1 MGDFQTAVSLTD
13 FLCGAAQRQV
23 RAVDCVSVL
32 DGQACSDDVL
42 DAFTAAA
49 NQLSPC
55 VGTMPANE
63 MLAQPCTILDQLTLC
78 VNSARPDVACS
89 QPLLDA
95 YRRAVAW
102 FGDRKVSALTVQ
114 LLPGM
119 TTGPPIR
126 VPDATS
132 FGVAAVP
139 GTDAEFAHSTAL
151 APNLGPLASNAHEN
165 DKNAKSGTDLIAGGA
180 ENVNRNGTLDGDQAN
195 ASRLNTQD
203 LAVYLSISAATLAV
217 LCAMGALMTWKALE
231 SKRRRLA
238 GLDDDDDLMVDDE
251 AVDTFLAAGQ
261 ADSECASGDL
271 LGDQQMAVFSSN
283 VPEDDDPLRW
293 NSMSELSPISS
304 DLHSPWDPTSPSS
317 SFAQSDV
324 AILFGPGA
332 VMTPVSDGDHLSP
345 PPLLLPSDTASDAT
359 VASTST
365 STTTTTS
372 TTAAAA
378 SSKKKRSR
386 GDNSSKA
393 APVSSTSSSS
403 SGAAQVQPQSKI
415 IVVTSDGASSRRAR
429 PPVTVV
435 APPATKS
442 AVAAF
447 MSAGARSTK
456 LSYGTK
462 LPSASA
468 PTATATASASTS
480 AKTSAKSSPVESTPS
495 PAPVSGTAGEE
506 DGAFSNIKL
515 PSL

>member
-1 MGDFQTAVSLTD
+1 LG
-13 FLCGAAQRQV
+13 GAGQRQV
-23 RAVDCVSVL
+23 RTVDCLSVL
-32 DGQACSDDVL
+32 DGQTCSDDVL
-42 DAFTAAA
+42 DAFAAAA
-49 NQLSPC
+49 NQRSPC
-55 VGTMPANE
+55 VNSMSAADA
-63 MLAQPCTILDQLTLC
+63 LAQPCTILDQLTLC
-78 VNSARPDVACS
+78 VNSARPDSACS
-89 QPLLDA
+89 QSLLDA

-102 FGDRKVSALTVQ
+102 LGDLKGSEGPALTAQ

-119 TTGPPIR
+119 TTNPAVR

-132 FGVAAVP
+132 FGVAAGGMP
-139 GTDAEFAHSTAL
+139 GAEFAPSTAL
-151 APNLGPLASNAHEN
+151 APNLGPLASNAHDN
-165 DKNAKSGTDLIAGGA
+165 DKGAKGGTFTELIAGA
-180 ENVNRNGTLDGDQAN
+180 AQNQNRNGTIDNDQPS
-195 ASRLNTQD
+195 ASRLGTQD

-238 GLDDDDDLMVDDE
+238 GLDDDDDDLMVDEE

-261 ADSECASGDL
+261 TDPECASGDL
-271 LGDQQMAVFSSN
+271 LGDQQMAVFSSS
-283 VPEDDDPLRW
+283 VPDDDDPLRW

-317 SFAQSDV
+317 SSAQSDV

-332 VMTPVSDGDHLSP
+332 VMTPVSDSDHPSP

-359 VASTST
+359 AAS
-365 STTTTTS
+365 TTTTS
-372 TTAAAA
+372 TTAAAT
-378 SSKKKRSR
+378 SKKKRAR
-386 GDNSSKA
+386 VDNSKP

-403 SGAAQVQPQSKI
+403 SGAAQVQPQSKV

-429 PPVTVV
+429 PPATAV

-462 LPSASA
+462 LPSA

-495 PAPVSGTAGEE
+495 PAPLSGSGEE
-506 DGAFSNIKL
+506 DGAFAFSNIKL
-515 PSL
+515 PSV